1 MSNETKETIPVP
13 ADAEPAAAGPVS
25 QSPEEAEK
33 MRQEDKAKAKE
44 SKPKTPAAAA
54 TGALYA
60 VGRTAC
66 RHHGLPVVWVTADG
80 QCFPQENDA
89 RNHGKNLGLSAEPL
103 KVEA

>member
-13 ADAEPAAAGPVS
+13 ADAEPAAADPVS

-33 MRQEDKAKAKE
+33 MRQEDKAKAKK
-44 SKPKTPAAAA
+44 SKPKTTAATA
-54 TGALYA
+54 TGALHA
-60 VGRTAC
+60 VGLAAC
-66 RHHGLPVVWVTADG
+66 RRHGFPTVWVTADG

-89 RNHGKNLGLSAEPL
+89 RNHGKSLGLSSEPL

>member
-33 MRQEDKAKAKE
+33 MRQEDKAKAKK

-66 RHHGLPVVWVTADG
+66 RRHGLPAVWVTADG

>member
-1 MSNETKETIPVP
+1 
-13 ADAEPAAAGPVS
+13 
-25 QSPEEAEK
+25 

-66 RHHGLPVVWVTADG
+66 RRHGLPVVWVTADG

>member
-13 ADAEPAAAGPVS
+13 ADAEPAAA
-25 QSPEEAEK
+25 
-33 MRQEDKAKAKE
+33 
-44 SKPKTPAAAA
+44 A

-66 RHHGLPVVWVTADG
+66 RRHGLPVVWVTADG